1 MNTFSGATGVA
12 VDVPCY
18 SARFI
23 QPFAQVLS
31 TYECFAVESLNKL
44 RAIDPATRIPAT
56 IANDM
61 AVRHV
66 QQTGDPDLGLKA
78 GRSMPL
84 GCAGALDYAMHSA
97 ATVREAIGVAD
108 RYTRLFSDLLNIHL
122 EVQGERA
129 NVRIEVGLAA
139 PRPVPDFTMSAWF
152 TNHTRKPLPTAARLE
167 CWFAHPK
174 PADTNE
180 YERTFEPASLRFD
193 APCYGFAFGREYL
206 DAPLATADPVLHAV
220 LCEHV
225 ALTLTQL
232 SKRKTLAA
240 RVREIAMRELLHTT
254 PTVFSVAR
262 QLRMSARTLGRR
274 LEREGTTFSVLL
286 DHLRQELA
294 LRYVGSHEMPFTEV
308 AFRLG
313 FSHVEAFYR
322 AFKRWTGQTP
332 LTYRRAR
339 GLASDGPFLLSPG
352 AAGLGLPPSPSS
364 SADQMASSET

>member
-1 MNTFSGATGVA
+1 M
-12 VDVPCY
+12 DVPCY
-18 SARFI
+18 SARFV

-44 RAIDPATRIPAT
+44 RAIDPTTRIPAA
-56 IANDM
+56 IANEL
-61 AVRHV
+61 ALRQV
-66 QQTGDPDLGLKA
+66 QQTGDADLGLKA
-78 GRSMPL
+78 GRLMPL
-84 GCAGALDYAMHSA
+84 GRAGALDYAMHSA

-108 RYTRLFSDLLNIHL
+108 RYTRLFSDLLTIRL
-122 EVQGERA
+122 ELDGDRA
-129 NVRIEVGLAA
+129 NVRVEVGIAA
-139 PRPVPDFTMSAWF
+139 PRTVPDFTMSAWF
-152 TNHTRKPLPTAARLE
+152 TNHTPKPLPAAAHLE
-167 CWFAHPK
+167 CWFAHPR
-174 PADTNE
+174 PDDTDE
-180 YERTFEPASLRFD
+180 YERTFAPAALRFN
-193 APCYGFAFGREYL
+193 APCYGFSFGREYL

-240 RVREIAMRELLHTT
+240 RVREIAMRELLHGT

-286 DHLRQELA
+286 DHLRHELA
-294 LRYVGSHEMPFTEV
+294 LRYVGSHEIAFTEV

-339 GLASDGPFLLSPG
+339 GLMSDGPLLV
-352 AAGLGLPPSPSS
+352 SPSS
-364 SADQMASSET
+364 PPPGLTPSPGPTVDQMATSET